1 MAREQRRII
10 IMRENL
16 RYVIQY
22 HAHTIRILVR
32 IVAQTAKS
40 ASFACRFSL
49 NIRQFSLTPAKM
61 EMPMSTTWFV
71 GADWLA
77 EHIDDPEIQIIDARM
92 ASPGQEDRNVA
103 QEYLNGHIPGAVFFD
118 IEALS
123 DHTSPLPHML
133 PRPETFAV
141 AMRELGVNQ
150 DKHLIVYDE
159 GNLFSAPR
167 AWWMLRT
174 FGVEKVSILGGGL
187 AGWQRDDLLLEEG
200 AVELPEGEFNAA
212 FNPEAV
218 VKVTDVLL
226 ASHENTAQII
236 DARPATRFN
245 AEVDEPR
252 PGLRRGHIPGALNVP
267 WTELVREG
275 ELKTTDELDAIFFGR
290 GVSYDKPIIVSCG
303 SGVTAAVVL
312 LALATLDVTNVKLY
326 DGAWSEWGARADLPV
341 EPVK

>member
-1 MAREQRRII
+1 
-10 IMRENL
+10 
-16 RYVIQY
+16 
-22 HAHTIRILVR
+22 
-32 IVAQTAKS
+32 
-40 ASFACRFSL
+40 
-49 NIRQFSLTPAKM
+49 
-61 EMPMSTTWFV
+61 MSTTWFV

-275 ELKTTDELDAIFFGR
+275 ELNTTDELDAIFFGR

>member
-1 MAREQRRII
+1 
-10 IMRENL
+10 
-16 RYVIQY
+16 
-22 HAHTIRILVR
+22 
-32 IVAQTAKS
+32 
-40 ASFACRFSL
+40 
-49 NIRQFSLTPAKM
+49 
-61 EMPMSTTWFV
+61 MSTTWFV

-236 DARPATRFN
+236 DARPAARFN

-275 ELKTTDELDAIFFGR
+275 ELTTTDELDAIFFGR

-312 LALATLDVTNVKLY
+312 LALATLDVPNVKLY

-341 EPVK
+341 EPEK

>member
-1 MAREQRRII
+1 
-10 IMRENL
+10 
-16 RYVIQY
+16 
-22 HAHTIRILVR
+22 
-32 IVAQTAKS
+32 
-40 ASFACRFSL
+40 
-49 NIRQFSLTPAKM
+49 
-61 EMPMSTTWFV
+61 MSTTWFV

-236 DARPATRFN
+236 DARPAARFN

-267 WTELVREG
+267 WTELVREC

-312 LALATLDVTNVKLY
+312 LALATLDVPNVKLY

>member
-1 MAREQRRII
+1 
-10 IMRENL
+10 MRENL

-150 DKHLIVYDE
+150 DKHLIIYDE

-200 AVELPEGEFNAA
+200 AVELPEGEFNAT

-236 DARPATRFN
+236 DARPAARFN

-312 LALATLDVTNVKLY
+312 LALATLDVPNVKLY

>member
-1 MAREQRRII
+1 
-10 IMRENL
+10 
-16 RYVIQY
+16 
-22 HAHTIRILVR
+22 
-32 IVAQTAKS
+32 
-40 ASFACRFSL
+40 
-49 NIRQFSLTPAKM
+49 
-61 EMPMSTTWFV
+61 MSTTWFV

-236 DARPATRFN
+236 DARPAARFN

-252 PGLRRGHIPGALNVP
+252 PGLRRGHITGELNVP
-267 WTELVREG
+267 STELVREG
-275 ELKTTDELDAIFFGR
+275 ELQPTDELDAIFFGR

-312 LALATLDVTNVKLY
+312 LALATLDVPNVKLY

>member
-1 MAREQRRII
+1 
-10 IMRENL
+10 
-16 RYVIQY
+16 
-22 HAHTIRILVR
+22 
-32 IVAQTAKS
+32 
-40 ASFACRFSL
+40 
-49 NIRQFSLTPAKM
+49 
-61 EMPMSTTWFV
+61 MSTTWFV

-267 WTELVREG
+267 WTELVREV

>member
-1 MAREQRRII
+1 
-10 IMRENL
+10 
-16 RYVIQY
+16 
-22 HAHTIRILVR
+22 
-32 IVAQTAKS
+32 
-40 ASFACRFSL
+40 
-49 NIRQFSLTPAKM
+49 
-61 EMPMSTTWFV
+61 MSTTWFV

-236 DARPATRFN
+236 DARPAARFN

-275 ELKTTDELDAIFFGR
+275 ELKTTDELDAIFCGR

-312 LALATLDVTNVKLY
+312 LALATLDVPNVKLY

>member
-1 MAREQRRII
+1 
-10 IMRENL
+10 
-16 RYVIQY
+16 
-22 HAHTIRILVR
+22 
-32 IVAQTAKS
+32 
-40 ASFACRFSL
+40 
-49 NIRQFSLTPAKM
+49 
-61 EMPMSTTWFV
+61 MSTTWFV

-236 DARPATRFN
+236 DARPAARFN

-312 LALATLDVTNVKLY
+312 L
-326 DGAWSEWGARADLPV
+326 
-341 EPVK
+341 